1 MTFSKLFRHRVTSHV
16 LFWLAYISYFSFQYG
31 YTESDYFA
39 TFLQQCIFLSVI
51 IPAVYLNVY
60 VLISKFLLEKKYKK
74 FIIYFIPTWFVF
86 VSLMRVITK
95 YVSPALFFSEQYQA
109 RAAEIAFYSP
119 VYIMSHTFSIY
130 SVVFL
135 VAFIKLVKRWYDD
148 QQKTQQLSKEKLEAE
163 LKYLKAQINPHVLF
177 NVLNNLYG
185 LSLAGSKQT
194 PEMILKLS
202 SLLDF
207 MLYECN
213 TKFISLSKEINMLKD
228 YIELEKLRFGDR
240 LTVHFKTAD
249 NISNIQIAPLLLFP
263 LVENSFKHGAS
274 QETENAWIEINTEAD
289 DDSSIIFSVKNSR
302 SDYNNGTNDDKE
314 GIGLK
319 NVKRRLELLYKDR
332 FSLEIDDN
340 KSYFFVKLV
349 LPYNENAD
357 EN

>member
-1 MTFSKLFRHRVTSHV
+1 
-16 LFWLAYISYFSFQYG
+16 
-31 YTESDYFA
+31 
-39 TFLQQCIFLSVI
+39 
-51 IPAVYLNVY
+51 
-60 VLISKFLLEKKYKK
+60 
-74 FIIYFIPTWFVF
+74 
-86 VSLMRVITK
+86 MRIITK
-95 YVSPALFFSEQYQA
+95 YISPALFYSEQYQA
-109 RAAEIAFYSP
+109 RAAEIAFFSP
-119 VYIMSHTFSIY
+119 LYIMSHTFSIY

-135 VAFIKLVKRWYDD
+135 VAFIKLVKQWYDD
-148 QQKTQQLSKEKLEAE
+148 QQKKQQLSQEKLEAE

-213 TKFISLSKEINMLKD
+213 TKFILLSKEINMLKD
-228 YIELEKLRFGDR
+228 YIALEKLRFGDR
-240 LTVHFKTAD
+240 LTIDFKTNE

-263 LVENSFKHGAS
+263 LVENSFKHGAG
-274 QETENAWIEINTEAD
+274 QETEKAWIKIETEAN
-289 DDSSIIFSVKNSR
+289 DSSIIFSVENSR
-302 SDYNNGTNDDKE
+302 SDYSNGTEDDKE

-340 KSYFFVKLV
+340 KSYFLVKLV
-349 LPYNENAD
+349 LDYNENAD